1 MSEFALDNEGSG
13 FAVDD
18 DEDFDAMFSA
28 SVSAAEDTGEDVSSF
43 LSPAEKKSAP
53 SKKPEKEEVHE
64 EKSEPAPQPPTPV
77 VEEHKKKANDWTSRK
92 IHIPSLED
100 QITQVRTI
108 LNVHQAYTQ
117 LGPQEKAVVAQLVS
131 HDDLSDEYDFVV
143 GVLNADPMLARTV
156 LTFLRAKAMEPVDRA
171 FFVID
176 LESELLSRMGKLVEV
191 FLNDSENLPNMSD
204 RTQYVHFLVNV
215 IDRLDPKTVSYV
227 RAAGSVLEAAEL

>member
-18 DEDFDAMFSA
+18 EEDFDAMFSA

-53 SKKPEKEEVHE
+53 SKKPEKEEIRE
-64 EKSEPAPQPPTPV
+64 EKSEPAPQPPMPV
-77 VEEHKKKANDWTSRK
+77 VEEPKKKANDWTSRK

-100 QITQVRTI
+100 QITQVRKI
-108 LNVHQAYTQ
+108 LNVYQAYTQ
-117 LGPQEKAVVAQLVS
+117 LGPQEKSVVAQLVS
-131 HDDLSDEYDFVV
+131 RDDLSDEYAFVV

-156 LTFLRAKAMEPVDRA
+156 ITFLQAKEMESVDRA

-204 RTQYVHFLVNV
+204 RTQYVHFLVNI
-215 IDRLDPKTVSYV
+215 IDRLDPKTISYV
-227 RAAGSVLEAAEL
+227 RAAGSVLKAAEL

>member
-18 DEDFDAMFSA
+18 EEDFDAMFSA

-53 SKKPEKEEVHE
+53 SKKPEKEEIRE
-64 EKSEPAPQPPTPV
+64 EKSEPAPQPPMPV
-77 VEEHKKKANDWTSRK
+77 IEEPKKKSNDWTSRK

-100 QITQVRTI
+100 QITQVRKI
-108 LNVHQAYTQ
+108 LNVYQAYTQ
-117 LGPQEKAVVAQLVS
+117 LGPQEKSVVAQLVS
-131 HDDLSDEYDFVV
+131 RDDLSDEYAFVV

-156 LTFLRAKAMEPVDRA
+156 ITFLQAKEMEPVDRA

-191 FLNDSENLPNMSD
+191 FLNDSENLPNMSN
-204 RTQYVHFLVNV
+204 RTQYVHFLVNI
-215 IDRLDPKTVSYV
+215 IDRLDPKTISYV
-227 RAAGSVLEAAEL
+227 RAAGSVLKAAEL

>member
-64 EKSEPAPQPPTPV
+64 EKSEPAPQPPMPV
-77 VEEHKKKANDWTSRK
+77 VEDPKKKSNDWTSRK

-100 QITQVRTI
+100 QITQVRKI
-108 LNVHQAYTQ
+108 LNVYQAYTQ
-117 LGPQEKAVVAQLVS
+117 LGPQEKSVVAQLVS
-131 HDDLSDEYDFVV
+131 RDDLSDEYAFVV

-156 LTFLRAKAMEPVDRA
+156 ITFLQAKEMEPVDRA

-191 FLNDSENLPNMSD
+191 FLNDSENLPNMSN
-204 RTQYVHFLVNV
+204 RTQYVHFLVNI
-215 IDRLDPKTVSYV
+215 IDRLDPKTISYV
-227 RAAGSVLEAAEL
+227 RAAGSVLKAAEL

>member
-18 DEDFDAMFSA
+18 EEDFDAMFSA

-53 SKKPEKEEVHE
+53 SKKPEKEEIRE
-64 EKSEPAPQPPTPV
+64 EKSEPAPQPPMSV
-77 VEEHKKKANDWTSRK
+77 VEEPKKKANDWTSRK

-100 QITQVRTI
+100 QITQVRKI
-108 LNVHQAYTQ
+108 LNVYQAYTQ
-117 LGPQEKAVVAQLVS
+117 LGPQEKSVVAQLVS
-131 HDDLSDEYDFVV
+131 HDDLSDEYAFVV

-156 LTFLRAKAMEPVDRA
+156 ITFLQAKEMEPVDRA

-204 RTQYVHFLVNV
+204 RTQYVHFLVNI
-215 IDRLDPKTVSYV
+215 IDRLDPKTISYV
-227 RAAGSVLEAAEL
+227 RAAGSVLKAAEL

>member
-64 EKSEPAPQPPTPV
+64 EKSESAPQPPTPV
-77 VEEHKKKANDWTSRK
+77 VEEPKKKENDWTSRK

-108 LNVHQAYTQ
+108 LNVYQAYNQ
-117 LGPQEKAVVAQLVS
+117 LSPQEKSVVAQLVS
-131 HDDLSDEYDFVV
+131 HDDLSDEYTFVV

-156 LTFLRAKAMEPVDRA
+156 MTFLQAKEMEPVDRA

-191 FLNDSENLPNMSD
+191 FLNDSENLPNMSN
-204 RTQYVHFLVNV
+204 RTQYVHFLVNI
-215 IDRLDPKTVSYV
+215 IDRLDPKTISYV
-227 RAAGSVLEAAEL
+227 RAAGSVLKAAEL

>member
-18 DEDFDAMFSA
+18 EEDFDAMFSA

-53 SKKPEKEEVHE
+53 SKKPEKEEIRE
-64 EKSEPAPQPPTPV
+64 EKSEPAPQPPMPV
-77 VEEHKKKANDWTSRK
+77 VEEPKKKENDWTSRK

-100 QITQVRTI
+100 QITQVRKI
-108 LNVHQAYTQ
+108 LNVYQAYTQ
-117 LGPQEKAVVAQLVS
+117 LGPQEKSVVAQLVS
-131 HDDLSDEYDFVV
+131 RDDLSDEYAFVV

-156 LTFLRAKAMEPVDRA
+156 ITFLQAKEMEPVDRA

-204 RTQYVHFLVNV
+204 RTQYVHFLVNI
-215 IDRLDPKTVSYV
+215 IDRLDPKTISYV
-227 RAAGSVLEAAEL
+227 RAAESVLKAAEL